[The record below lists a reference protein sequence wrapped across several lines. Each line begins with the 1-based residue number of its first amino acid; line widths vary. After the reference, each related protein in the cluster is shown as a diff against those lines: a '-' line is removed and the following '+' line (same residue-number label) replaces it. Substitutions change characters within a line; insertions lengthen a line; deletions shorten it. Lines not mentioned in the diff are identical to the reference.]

1 MRGEGKTLSGSGGR
15 ALSDA
20 AAGGAAAGPAPRASR
35 EKWPRVKLGEICE
48 RGKTLSFEGRLEDA
62 CLLIAD
68 CPHTTAP
75 DEGVGFPLVRTPNV
89 GLGRLIYEKMHRV
102 SEAVYN
108 ERIRRARPVAGDLI
122 YAREAPAGNVALI
135 TKGEE
140 VCLGQR
146 TVLIRP
152 NPDIANSVYLT
163 YYLLSPE
170 QRNRLLSAASGATV
184 VHVNLPAIRDLEIS
198 LPPLPIQRRIAEV
211 LGAYDDAIENNRR
224 RMAILEKMAREL
236 YRERFKRSKTR
247 SGRGGRA
254 GRAPLPART
263 LGEIGIRL
271 ESGSRPKGGIKGESE
286 GVASVG
292 AENVIGL
299 GQYNYAS
306 EKRIPRDFY
315 ESMKRGK
322 IQDRDI
328 LLYKDGAYIGRV
340 SLFQDGFPHRE
351 AAINEHVFLIHA
363 NDETL
368 QYYLFF
374 TLAQERYFK
383 IFQGLNAYA
392 AQPGLA
398 QSSVLGLKV
407 EMPSLEEIREFD
419 RVVSPLVSEIFNLA
433 LQSRNLARQ
442 RDRLLPRLMSRR
454 LEAGE

>member
-1 MRGEGKTLSGSGGR
+1 MG
-15 ALSDA
+15 
-20 AAGGAAAGPAPRASR
+20 
-35 EKWPRVKLGEICE
+35 
-48 RGKTLSFEGRLEDA
+48 
-62 CLLIAD
+62 
-68 CPHTTAP
+68 
-75 DEGVGFPLVRTPNV
+75 
-89 GLGRLIYEKMHRV
+89 
-102 SEAVYN
+102 
-108 ERIRRARPVAGDLI
+108 
-122 YAREAPAGNVALI
+122 
-135 TKGEE
+135 
-140 VCLGQR
+140 
-146 TVLIRP
+146 LIRP
-152 NPDIANSVYLT
+152 DPKKVDGRYLYFYFFSDEWRRVIAENTIIGTTVDRLSIFAFPDFLV
-163 YYLLSPE
+163 
-170 QRNRLLSAASGATV
+170 
-184 VHVNLPAIRDLEIS
+184 S

-247 SGRGGRA
+247 SGRGGTPA
-254 GRAPLPART
+254 LPTKT

-306 EKRIPRDFY
+306 EKRIPREFY

-407 EMPSLEEIREFD
+407 EMPGLEEIREFD

-442 RDRLLPRLMSRR
+442 RDRLLPRLMSGR
-454 LEAGE
+454 LEVGE